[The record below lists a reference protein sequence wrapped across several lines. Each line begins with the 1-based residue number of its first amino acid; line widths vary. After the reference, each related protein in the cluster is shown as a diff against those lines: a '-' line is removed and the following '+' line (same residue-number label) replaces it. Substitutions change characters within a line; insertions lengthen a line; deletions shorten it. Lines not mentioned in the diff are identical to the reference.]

1 MSQSESERE
10 YESESEYESDHDEE
24 IDEIYEEVESF
35 DDLLDVN
42 VKFLKNEIYRTYY
55 YLAEFGRGCG
65 TTHEPR
71 RDTLVELHTKYR
83 VYTIDG
89 QINIYSDNIIQQSY
103 LEFIVEED
111 LGQKL
116 EPLLFDCPLIY
127 TCVSYWRYQDDN
139 FPTRRYNLT
148 RDRKC
153 ITEQWREY
161 TNWWRHHRYSDNLST
176 PYHNLDVILRDCR
189 VFFIVVKDPQGQ
201 EADEI
206 LRGILE
212 R

>member
-1 MSQSESERE
+1 MSQSESER
-10 YESESEYESDHDEE
+10 EYESDHDEE

-42 VKFLKNEIYRTYY
+42 VKFLRNEIYRTYY

-71 RDTLVELHTKYR
+71 RDALVDLHTKYR
-83 VYTIDG
+83 VYTVNG
-89 QINIYSDNIIQQSY
+89 QINMYSDTLIQQSY
-103 LEFIVEED
+103 LDFVVDES
-111 LGQKL
+111 LGKKL

-127 TCVSYWRYQDDN
+127 TCVSFYRYQDDN

-148 RDRKC
+148 RYRKS
-153 ITEQWREY
+153 ITDEWNEY
-161 TNWWRHHRYSDNLST
+161 TNWWRNNRLSDEMET
-176 PYHNLDVILRDCR
+176 PYHNVNVILSDCR
-189 VFFIVVKDPQGQ
+189 IFSIVVKDPLCGQ